1 MRLVRRWRN
10 GIQDESLL
18 IFFRGCFWICFAI
31 VGYVYAGY
39 PVLLWMG
46 VLGRRRDD
54 AVEASAEA
62 RFAAGGEML
71 PLVSVIVAAHNEEA
85 GIAAKIRNVLAS
97 DYPRARVQILIG
109 SDGSSDRTEEIV
121 RKYVGDGVGL
131 ISFPQQM
138 GKSAIQNGLVA
149 AASGEILVFSDADC
163 EFDFG
168 ALRMLVRHFADAEIG
183 LVTAAPRYL
192 NSGETEI
199 TRNESAYLGYESW
212 IREEESRHGILAMAS
227 GSLFAMRRRL
237 WRPLH
242 RELGDD
248 FELPLRVAQ
257 AGLRNLLERRAET
270 VTRLSQVGVG
280 AMFQLKVRIV
290 SKDFRALRT
299 YGALLNPFAY
309 GATAVGLWSHK
320 LLRWLV
326 PYFLLGTMASSA
338 FLSAPFYRLCFL
350 LQVAFCAVAL
360 LGLLGRGRALG
371 FPWSVPA
378 SFCIV
383 HLAALLGVWK
393 SLAGRGSGRWTPLR
407 GQ

>member
-1 MRLVRRWRN
+1 M
-10 GIQDESLL
+10 L
-18 IFFRGCFWICFAI
+18 ILFRACFWICFAI

-39 PVLLWMG
+39 PPLLWMG

-54 AVEASAEA
+54 AARDDAATTSADA
-62 RFAAGGEML
+62 RLAAGAGTL

-85 GIAAKIRNVLAS
+85 AIGAKIRNVLAS
-97 DYPRARVQILIG
+97 DYPRERLEILIG

-121 RKYVGDGVGL
+121 RKYRGDGVGL
-131 ISFPQQM
+131 ISFPRQM

-149 AASGEILVFSDADC
+149 ATSGEILVFSDADC
-163 EFDFG
+163 EFDSG

-183 LVTAAPRYL
+183 LVTATPHYL
-192 NSGETEI
+192 NSGESEI
-199 TRNESAYLGYESW
+199 TRNESAYLRYESW
-212 IREEESRHGILAMAS
+212 IREEESRRGILAMAS

-248 FELPLRVAQ
+248 FELPLRVVQ
-257 AGLRNLLERRAET
+257 AGLRNVLERRAVT
-270 VTRLSQVGVG
+270 VTRLSQVDVG
-280 AMFQLKVRIV
+280 AMFRLKVRIV
-290 SKDFRALRT
+290 SKDFRALRI
-299 YGALLNPFAY
+299 YGVLLNPFAY

-326 PYFLLGTMASSA
+326 PYFLLGMLLCSA
-338 FLSAPFYRLCFL
+338 FLAAPFYRLCFL
-350 LQVAFCAVAL
+350 LQVVFCAEAL
-360 LGLLGRGRALG
+360 LGFLWRGRALR
-371 FPWSVPA
+371 FPWTVPT

-383 HLAALLGVWK
+383 NLAALLGVWK
-393 SLAGRGSGRWTPLR
+393 SLAGRGSGSWRPVR

>member
-1 MRLVRRWRN
+1 
-10 GIQDESLL
+10 LL
-18 IFFRGCFWICFAI
+18 IIFRGCFWICFAI

-39 PVLLWMG
+39 PLLLWMG
-46 VLGRRRDD
+46 LFGRRRND
-54 AVEASAEA
+54 AVREHAAAISANG
-62 RFAAGGEML
+62 RFPSGGEML

-85 GIAAKIRNVLAS
+85 AIAAKILNVLAS
-97 DYPRARVQILIG
+97 DYPRERMEILIG

-121 RKYVGDGVGL
+121 RQYAGDGVGL

-138 GKSAIQNGLVA
+138 GKSAMQNGLVA

-163 EFDFG
+163 EFDSG
-168 ALRMLVRHFADAEIG
+168 ALWMMVRNFADAEVG

-192 NSGETEI
+192 NSGESEI
-199 TRNESAYLGYESW
+199 TRNESAYLRYESW
-212 IREEESRHGILAMAS
+212 IREEESRRGTLAMAS
-227 GSLFAMRRRL
+227 GSLFAMRRGL

-257 AGLRNLLERRAET
+257 AGLRNVLERGAVT

-280 AMFQLKVRIV
+280 AMFQLKVRII

-326 PYFLLGTMASSA
+326 PYFLLGTLASSA

-350 LQVAFCAVAL
+350 LQVMFCAVAL
-360 LGLLGRGRALG
+360 LGFLWRGRALG

-383 HLAALLGVWK
+383 NLAALLGVWK
-393 SLAGRGSGRWTPLR
+393 SLAGRGSGRWTPVR

>member
-1 MRLVRRWRN
+1 M
-10 GIQDESLL
+10 
-18 IFFRGCFWICFAI
+18 F
-31 VGYVYAGY
+31 
-39 PVLLWMG
+39 
-46 VLGRRRDD
+46 GRRDSAGPD
-54 AVEASAEA
+54 IATAVPAVAA
-62 RFAAGGEML
+62 RTETANNML
-71 PLVSVIVAAHNEEA
+71 PMVSVIVAAHNEEA
-85 GIAAKIRNVLAS
+85 AIAAKIRNVLAS
-97 DYPRARVQILIG
+97 DYPRERLELLIG

-121 RKYVGDGVGL
+121 RGHVSEGVGL

-138 GKSAIQNGLVA
+138 GKSSIQNGLVA

-163 EFDFG
+163 EFDAA
-168 ALRMLVRHFADAEIG
+168 ALRMLVRNFAGEEVG

-192 NSGETEI
+192 NAAETAI
-199 TRNESAYLGYESW
+199 ARNESAYLRYESW
-212 IREEESRHGILAMAS
+212 IREEESRRGILAMAS

-257 AGLRNLLERRAET
+257 AGLRNVLERGAVT
-270 VTRLSQVGVG
+270 VTRLSQVDAA
-280 AMFQLKVRIV
+280 AMFRLKVRIV
-290 SKDFRALRT
+290 SKDFRALRE
-299 YGALLNPFAY
+299 YGALLNPFKY

-326 PYFLLGTMASSA
+326 PYFLLEMLVSSA
-338 FLSAPFYRLCFL
+338 FLATPFYRAIFL
-350 LQVAFCAVAL
+350 LQVAFCAAAS
-360 LGLLGRGRALG
+360 LGFLWRGRALG

-383 HLAALLGVWK
+383 NLAAMLGVWK
-393 SLAGRGSGRWTPLR
+393 SLAGRSSGRWTPVR